1 MVAAPEKQFTGIVP
15 PVVTPFTEDY
25 EVDVPSLERL
35 LTIMLDAGIH
45 GVFALGSTSETALL
59 SDAQRQQVIDVTVKT
74 VAGRVPVITGVI
86 DTSTAAVLD
95 HARRARDAGID
106 GLVVTCPFYVRPG
119 AAEIAE
125 HYRLICQAIDLP
137 IVAYD
142 IPYAVQT
149 KLPREVVVELAEEG
163 TIAGIKDSS
172 GDEANFRMLIMATR
186 HLPGFS
192 TFTGSELLVDTAL
205 LYGADG
211 CVPGMGNVDPA
222 GYVRLY
228 DLVRAGKIDE
238 ARHEQ
243 ERLIRLFSIIQA
255 ATPGRMGPNASAIGG
270 FKTAMQLQGMIATNV
285 LGRPLTRYNDE
296 EVARVRAL
304 VEQAGLL

>member
-1 MVAAPEKQFTGIVP
+1 MASALEKRFIGIVP
-15 PVVTPFTEDY
+15 PVCTPFTEEYD
-25 EVDVPSLERL
+25 VDIPSLERL
-35 LTIMLDAGIH
+35 LTILLDAGVH
-45 GVFALGSTSETALL
+45 GIFALGSTSETALL
-59 SDAQRQQVIDVTVKT
+59 SDAQRQQVIEVIVRCVGGK
-74 VAGRVPVITGVI
+74 VPVIAGVI
-86 DTSTAAVLD
+86 DTSTATVLE
-95 HARRARDAGID
+95 HAKWALDAGVD

-119 AAEIAE
+119 PREIAE
-125 HYRLICQAIDLP
+125 HFRQVRSAIDLP

-149 KLPREVVVELAEEG
+149 KLPREVVVELAEDG
-163 TIAGIKDSS
+163 IIAGIKDSS
-172 GDEANFRMLIMATR
+172 GDEANFRQLVMETNQIGSFCRL
-186 HLPGFS
+186 
-192 TFTGSELLVDTAL
+192 TGSELMVDSAL

-238 ARHEQ
+238 ARVEQ
-243 ERLIRLFSIIQA
+243 ERLIRLFGIVRA
-255 ATPGRMGPNASAIGG
+255 ATPGRMGPNAAAIGG
-270 FKTAMQLQGMIATNV
+270 FKTAMQLQGMIATNI